1 MNTPRTRH
9 ASRREF
15 VLATLGASALAATG
29 PLFAQSWPER
39 PITFICPWPAG
50 GTADQSMRALCTVAG
65 KLLGQPIAVENRA
78 GASGMIGA
86 KALASAR
93 ADGYTIGQI
102 PISVTRFSQLGSLQ
116 ADPRKDY
123 TYIARTSGQTFGI
136 AVPAHSPFKTL
147 KDFVA
152 AAKARPGQVTYAHA
166 GVGGATHVG
175 MEQFA
180 QAAGIKFNAIAYKG
194 GSAALQ
200 DVLGETTAFV
210 GDDEG
215 GGGGAFGDE
224 AILDHP
230 GFLRAGFLGGHL
242 GHRLG
247 EQADALDVAPRPAQV
262 GHGGDRD
269 AGPGGGHVEE
279 GLVLDE
285 HEQSGLQPG
294 RRDEVAGDIGAA
306 GDLEID
312 QALAK
317 AIMGDQRLLRR
328 LDLVQGQRQGD
339 ADFGAGTFQPGE
351 MAGAVDQ
358 PAIDHGRNLINAV
371 GEQEAAIER
380 GDADV
385 FERQKLAV
393 EIGDGHGGGR
403 SLVW

>member
-29 PLFAQSWPER
+29 RLFAQNWPER

-175 MEQFA
+175 MEEFA
-180 QAAGIKFNAIAYKG
+180 GVAGIQLNHVPYKG
-194 GSAALQ
+194 GAEALQ
-200 DVLGETTAFV
+200 GV
-210 GDDEG
+210 
-215 GGGGAFGDE
+215 
-224 AILDHP
+224 
-230 GFLRAGFLGGHL
+230 LGGHVDAL
-242 GHRLG
+242 ADSSSWAPHVEAGKLRLLATWG
-247 EQADALDVAPRPAQV
+247 EQRTARFKDVPTLRECGYDVVVDAPNGIGAPRGLEPAV
-262 GHGGDRD
+262 AARLREAFRAAVASPEFKSVAEKLD
-269 AGPGGGHVEE
+269 APLLYLDGPDYEKYVNTVYQKET
-279 GLVLDE
+279 VL
-285 HEQSGLQPG
+285 
-294 RRDEVAGDIGAA
+294 
-306 GDLEID
+306 ID
-312 QALAK
+312 KLK
-317 AIMGDQRLLRR
+317 LRE
-328 LDLVQGQRQGD
+328 LMKG
-339 ADFGAGTFQPGE
+339 
-351 MAGAVDQ
+351 
-358 PAIDHGRNLINAV
+358 
-371 GEQEAAIER
+371 
-380 GDADV
+380 
-385 FERQKLAV
+385 
-393 EIGDGHGGGR
+393 
-403 SLVW
+403 